1 MKTNLDCMPCFLR
14 QSLDACRIVNDD
26 EDLHA
31 MLLQDT
37 LRCISDMDMRKS
49 PPEMARIIHRMIR
62 QTIGSDD
69 PYRQIKDE
77 SNELA
82 LAMLPRLRDDLAAAA
97 DPLDLAVR
105 FSIAANIIDC
115 GVDID
120 RSPQRITADLEQAAQ
135 APIAGSTGQLARLV
149 DQAASILFLADNAG
163 EIVIDRL
170 LIEQLPAGR
179 VTVAVRGLPIINDA
193 TYDDAITAG
202 LDEVATVIDN
212 GADIPGT
219 VVAECSDAF
228 REAYQAADLIIAKGQ
243 GNYETLSHCSEPIL
257 FLLKAKCPVVAA
269 DLDLPIGSAVI
280 RPNQTLAGT

>member
-14 QSLDACRIVNDD
+14 QSLDACRIVSDD

-37 LRCISDMDMRKS
+37 LRSISGMDMRKS

-62 QTIGSDD
+62 QTVGSDD

-77 SNELA
+77 SNALA
-82 LAMLPRLRDDLAAAA
+82 LAMLPRLRDDLAAAD

-120 RSPQRITADLEQAAQ
+120 RSPERIAAELEQAAQ

-149 DQAASILFLADNAG
+149 DQAESILFLADNAG

-202 LDEVATVIDN
+202 LDEVAPVIDN
-212 GADIPGT
+212 GTDIPGT
-219 VVAECSDAF
+219 VVDECSEAF
-228 REAYQAADLIIAKGQ
+228 RKIYQAADLVIAKGQ
-243 GNYETLSHCSEPIL
+243 GNYETLSHRSEPIL
-257 FLLKAKCPVVAA
+257 FLLKTKCPVIAA
-269 DLDLPIGSAVI
+269 DLAMPIGSAVI
-280 RPNQTLAGT
+280 RPNETLAGK